1 MHEAS
6 PFFRAQGL
14 SMKFGIGTGTGMPHS
29 SMTSTEPVLTVPSA
43 RMLHTNLPSS
53 FFWAVKSKRAS
64 PGHEPQS
71 EAASS
76 EEQLKEVVSEIEQEE
91 ARTMLSPGQGP

>member
-1 MHEAS
+1 MCVV
-6 PFFRAQGL
+6 RATRLRPQTL
-14 SMKFGIGTGTGMPHS
+14 
-29 SMTSTEPVLTVPSA
+29 
-43 RMLHTNLPSS
+43 
-53 FFWAVKSKRAS
+53 S